1 MEQKLTTEAQ
11 WQELQRASIPYLKE
25 CRVRYTPNAVRDI
38 ERAVSFLM
46 QRRPDLPFRTDDLVA
61 ETEDRWSLLV
71 RKRLHFGIE
80 HFGRWAENRT
90 GIVLL
95 QS

>member
-1 MEQKLTTEAQ
+1 MEQNMTNEGQ

-25 CRVRYTPNAVRDI
+25 CRVRYTPKAVRDI
-38 ERAVSFLM
+38 EQAVSFLV
-46 QRRPDLPFRTDDLVA
+46 QRQPDLPFQAEEIVA
-61 ETEDRWSLLV
+61 ETADRWSRLV
-71 RKRLHFGIE
+71 RKRLLFGIK